1 MAKVYL
7 DPGHGG
13 IDPGAEGCGKKESA
27 CALAVAR
34 KVMALLPGRYFEARM
49 SRNSQNIPDNN
60 HPNSDLNRRARE
72 ANNWG
77 ATIFVSIHLNAGGGT
92 GAETYCAVCGGQS
105 RVLARDIQSQVQAA
119 TGIKAHGDP
128 VKTDNIRGAAGDY
141 LCVIRE
147 TAMPAVLHECCFI
160 DSAADMARFN
170 PDRWAL
176 GIANGICKY
185 FGVPTMSMAP
195 QAQAAASS
203 GGRSAII
210 CTAQQFYNARGAG
223 LKTDGYW
230 GPATRKAATASV
242 QRGCNQAYGAG
253 LTVDGIWG
261 PRTEAAVR
269 TLRRG
274 NDNAAVWSLQAVL
287 MAHGY
292 SVGSASI
299 DGKFGAGTEAAVRT
313 YQRAAGLTV
322 DGLAGR
328 ATFAALCK

>member
-1 MAKVYL
+1 MSYKVYL

-13 IDPGAEGCGKKESA
+13 IDPGAEGCGKKESE
-27 CALAVAR
+27 CALSVAR

-77 ATIFVSIHLNAGGGT
+77 ASIFVSIHLNSGGGT

-105 RVLARDIQSQVQAA
+105 RVLAGDIQSQVQAA
-119 TGIKAHGDP
+119 TGMKAHGGP

-185 FGVPTMSMAP
+185 FGVPLLSSRGASATYPEKICDTTKDMDMSRLSVY
-195 QAQAAASS
+195 QVRTFHGAQLSS
-203 GGRSAII
+203 GNSQIALVI
-210 CTAQQFYNARGAG
+210 
-223 LKTDGYW
+223 
-230 GPATRKAATASV
+230 
-242 QRGCNQAYGAG
+242 
-253 LTVDGIWG
+253 
-261 PRTEAAVR
+261 PRTSDLWFVVAVGNSGQSAGIYT
-269 TLRRG
+269 TLPG
-274 NDNAAVWSLQAVL
+274 KKAV
-287 MAHGY
+287 
-292 SVGSASI
+292 
-299 DGKFGAGTEAAVRT
+299 KTF
-313 YQRAAGLTV
+313 TV
-322 DGLAGR
+322 
-328 ATFAALCK
+328 KIK